1 MSKEEWIANQLEEY
15 RIKLEKEYDR
25 YIKRESAL
33 RIWIKENKDIEPEI
47 CEVVGILLDNM
58 MKEGSVYNFDNS
70 QRYWATIRLFMRETD
85 NNPHIR

>member
-47 CEVVGILLDNM
+47 CEVVGILLNNM
-58 MKEGSVYNFDNS
+58 MKMNADSS

>member
-1 MSKEEWIANQLEEY
+1 MSKEEWIANQLKEY

-47 CEVVGILLDNM
+47 CEVVGILLNNM
-58 MKEGSVYNFDNS
+58 MKEESVDNS
-70 QRYWATIRLFMRETD
+70 QRYWATIRLFMREID
-85 NNPHIR
+85 NSPHIR